1 MIVPA
6 GLKRFQAVP
15 LLAVGTGEAAAELLA
30 RHPRLTRLTQPIV
43 AWVTEEILAS
53 LLGSLLVENEKDQ
66 KDLLLKAAGEA
77 ADRGMDAQRA
87 SLFLTRLREILEK
100 YL

>member
-15 LLAVGTGEAAAELLA
+15 LLAAGTRRAAAELLA

-77 ADRGMDAQRA
+77 TDRGMDAQRA